1 MKKTK
6 RLWLM
11 AMWCATLLF
20 SEQLFAQ
27 QPILGTLSTAT
38 GEPLYG
44 ATIKVKG
51 ANQSTVSDAK
61 GQFKITASKGNVLVI
76 SFVGYETE
84 EVVVNNQPLVSIQM
98 RNAAIISQNDVVV
111 IGYGTAKKSS
121 ATGALTSISTKE
133 LKDQPVARL
142 DQAIQG
148 RASGVVIQNNTG
160 GPNGQ
165 VTIRIRGANSMIGN
179 NDPLVVIDGILSYT
193 TDLTS
198 INPNDVASIEV
209 LKDASATAIYGSRG
223 ANGVVLVTTKT
234 GNAGKTTVS
243 YNGYAGGTQIR
254 KKLDLLNAA
263 QYAQT
268 VNANR
273 LEIGVAAPFSAA
285 DIANF
290 QTKGG
295 TDWQDQIFKKGM
307 QQSHQISV
315 SGGSENMKYYVSGNY
330 VDNQGA
336 IKNTS
341 FGQYSIRSNIEGRI
355 NDHFKIG
362 VITNISRGEDH
373 PTQLNNLNSPV
384 FAATLFSPT
393 LPVYNADGT
402 YSLPASNFGPH
413 TTYNP
418 LALAL
423 EATVDNIKQKTEI
436 APYLE
441 VKIVQG
447 LTARFSGGARLTNY
461 ENSYYYNT
469 KPQGNVG
476 NATGGVTNSKNM
488 LLQNTN
494 QLTYQKSFAGGH
506 DLNIV
511 AVVEQQFEQNNSA
524 FAGASGFL
532 TDGLSHNNLSIGGN
546 QVVSSYKNTRSIISY
561 VGRINYGYK
570 EKYLVS
576 VSGRYDGSSV
586 FGTNNPYAF
595 FPSAAVAW
603 RINKEDFMKN
613 ISSISNLKLR
623 ASYGVTGNQALPPYS
638 ALSQL
643 GTSGFNYNISG
654 SGVSTGVG
662 LGTIA
667 DPDLKWESTSQV
679 DAGLDLG
686 LFNDRLQFTVDYY
699 HKKTTNLLLAEEL
712 PLTSGYATKLVNV
725 GSLENKGLELSIQ
738 GSPLVGKIKW
748 NTGFNISFNQNK
760 ITSLVG
766 RQTELIPTGQPLLPN
781 FGNTSFLVV
790 GQPIGTFK
798 GYIQNG
804 TWGTSAE
811 DQAGE
816 TKYSTKP
823 GYPKYVDENNDGV
836 IDSKDI
842 VTMGNSQPKFSF
854 GFTNTISYKGLDLNV
869 FVQGV
874 QGNKIYNLSRVRS
887 ERASSDADATGAA
900 ILNRWTPTNQNTSVP
915 SFTGSN
921 GYEQLQ
927 SNRWLE
933 DGSYLRIK
941 SLTLGYTFP
950 QSLISK
956 VKISAL
962 RLYVTAFNLFTFT
975 KYTGYDPEASNS
987 NVDATSGFDYATYPS
1002 IKSVSV
1008 GLNVTL
1014 K

>member
-11 AMWCATLLF
+11 AMWCTTLLF

-121 ATGALTSISTKE
+121 ATGALTSVSTKD

-307 QQSHQISV
+307 QQSRQISV

-330 VDNQGA
+330 VDNQGG

-418 LALAL
+418 FALAL
-423 EATVDNIKQKTEI
+423 EATLDNIKQKTEI

-447 LTARFSGGARLTNY
+447 LTSRFSGGARLTNY

-511 AVVEQQFEQNNSA
+511 AVVEQQFE
-524 FAGASGFL
+524 
-532 TDGLSHNNLSIGGN
+532 
-546 QVVSSYKNTRSIISY
+546 
-561 VGRINYGYK
+561 
-570 EKYLVS
+570 
-576 VSGRYDGSSV
+576 
-586 FGTNNPYAF
+586 
-595 FPSAAVAW
+595 
-603 RINKEDFMKN
+603 
-613 ISSISNLKLR
+613 
-623 ASYGVTGNQALPPYS
+623 
-638 ALSQL
+638 
-643 GTSGFNYNISG
+643 
-654 SGVSTGVG
+654 
-662 LGTIA
+662 
-667 DPDLKWESTSQV
+667 
-679 DAGLDLG
+679 
-686 LFNDRLQFTVDYY
+686 
-699 HKKTTNLLLAEEL
+699 
-712 PLTSGYATKLVNV
+712 
-725 GSLENKGLELSIQ
+725 
-738 GSPLVGKIKW
+738 
-748 NTGFNISFNQNK
+748 
-760 ITSLVG
+760 
-766 RQTELIPTGQPLLPN
+766 
-781 FGNTSFLVV
+781 
-790 GQPIGTFK
+790 
-798 GYIQNG
+798 
-804 TWGTSAE
+804 
-811 DQAGE
+811 
-816 TKYSTKP
+816 
-823 GYPKYVDENNDGV
+823 
-836 IDSKDI
+836 
-842 VTMGNSQPKFSF
+842 
-854 GFTNTISYKGLDLNV
+854 
-869 FVQGV
+869 
-874 QGNKIYNLSRVRS
+874 
-887 ERASSDADATGAA
+887 
-900 ILNRWTPTNQNTSVP
+900 
-915 SFTGSN
+915 
-921 GYEQLQ
+921 
-927 SNRWLE
+927 
-933 DGSYLRIK
+933 
-941 SLTLGYTFP
+941 
-950 QSLISK
+950 
-956 VKISAL
+956 
-962 RLYVTAFNLFTFT
+962 
-975 KYTGYDPEASNS
+975 
-987 NVDATSGFDYATYPS
+987 
-1002 IKSVSV
+1002 
-1008 GLNVTL
+1008 
-1014 K
+1014 